1 MKTCPYCA
9 ESIQDAAVKC
19 RYCGTRLEGTFL
31 TREWYRD
38 RTGRRVAGV
47 CSGLARE
54 FGIPA
59 TPIRLAFVLLTL
71 FGAFP
76 GVIVYVVLWAVMPY
90 RDEPAALAAP
100 PRRVEIDSAERS
112 ALEHHR

>member
-19 RYCGTRLEGTFL
+19 RFCGTRLEGSWL
-31 TREWYRD
+31 TREWT
-38 RTGRRVAGV
+38 RTRQGRRIAGV
-47 CSGLARE
+47 CAGLAQE
-54 FGIPA
+54 LGIPA

-76 GVIVYVVLWAVMPY
+76 GIIVYVVLWAVMPY
-90 RDEPAALAAP
+90 REDMVRLAAP
-100 PRRVEIDSAERS
+100 GRPVELDAAADLPARRD
-112 ALEHHR
+112 

>member
-1 MKTCPYCA
+1 MKTCPDCA
-9 ESIQDAAVKC
+9 ESIQDAALKC
-19 RYCGTRLEGTFL
+19 RYCGTRLEGSWL
-31 TREWYRD
+31 TREWYRSRD
-38 RTGRRVAGV
+38 GRRVAGV
-47 CSGLARE
+47 CAGLARE

-90 RDEPAALAAP
+90 REDVAQLGAGPRAVVIEGE
-100 PRRVEIDSAERS
+100 RRVPVARE
-112 ALEHHR
+112 

>member
-9 ESIQDAAVKC
+9 ESIQDAALKC
-19 RYCGTRLEGTFL
+19 RYCGTRLEGSML
-31 TREWYRD
+31 TREWYRARD
-38 RTGRRVAGV
+38 GRRVAGV
-47 CSGLARE
+47 CAGLARE
-54 FGIPA
+54 FGTPA

-90 RDEPAALAAP
+90 RDEAP
-100 PRRVEIDSAERS
+100 QLSDAGRRSEIGTEQRVPSARE
-112 ALEHHR
+112 

>member
-19 RYCGTRLEGTFL
+19 RYCGTRLEGSLL
-31 TREWYRD
+31 TREWYRARD
-38 RTGRRVAGV
+38 GRRVAGV
-47 CSGLARE
+47 CAGLARE

-90 RDEPAALAAP
+90 REERTQVDGPV
-100 PRRVEIDSAERS
+100 RRVEIDAS
-112 ALEHHR
+112 